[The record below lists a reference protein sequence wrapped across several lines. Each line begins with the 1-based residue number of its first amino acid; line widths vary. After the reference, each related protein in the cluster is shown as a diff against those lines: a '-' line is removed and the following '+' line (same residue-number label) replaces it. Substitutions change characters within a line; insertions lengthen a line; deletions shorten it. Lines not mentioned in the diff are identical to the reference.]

1 MFSGIDL
8 SPTHDLAGRWTCGIV
23 LEDFGVHQVAAVV
36 VAMGHQL
43 LVAGEEERW
52 NCWALVV
59 VVVE

>member
-8 SPTHDLAGRWTCGIV
+8 SPTQDLVGRWTRGIV
-23 LEDFGVHQVAAVV
+23 LEDFGVHQVAVV
-36 VAMGHQL
+36 VG
-43 LVAGEEERW
+43 EERW

>member
-23 LEDFGVHQVAAVV
+23 LEDFGVHQVAVV
-36 VAMGHQL
+36 VARGHQL
-43 LVAGEEERW
+43 LLEGEEERW